1 MGCNMSIAR
10 IGDLL
15 VEHNVITRANLEEA
29 LEIQKTSSKLI
40 GIILIELGYV
50 DQKTLEKYLLM
61 QSQFTKR

>member
-1 MGCNMSIAR
+1 MSIAR

-15 VEHNVITRANLEEA
+15 VEHSVITKEKLEEA
-29 LEIQKTSSKLI
+29 LEIQKTSNKLI

-61 QSQFTKR
+61 QSKFTRR